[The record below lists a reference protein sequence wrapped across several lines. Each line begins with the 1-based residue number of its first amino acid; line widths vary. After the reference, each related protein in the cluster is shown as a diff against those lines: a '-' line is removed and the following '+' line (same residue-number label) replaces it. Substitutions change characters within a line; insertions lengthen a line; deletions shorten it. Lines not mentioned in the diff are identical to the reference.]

1 MELVIILFLVLF
13 ATLYYIKKGDS
24 LYKFVIDGA
33 NVVYDRW
40 APYSFKTIKEKV
52 KDLGQD
58 YTPKDHAIQLALFGG
73 GAFIISYLYFYNFL
87 VSIIYVVAA
96 ITMVPYLHYLRCKHI
111 YSEFI
116 FEQVQVYT
124 TNTIMEFQTT
134 QSFVKALEGVYSSG
148 VLQDPVLSDVKIM
161 IDMAYQN
168 GVVDESIEYMNE
180 RYDFYM
186 TRNMHQLFLQIT
198 KEGSRDSGDVLENM
212 LQDIDTLVEGV
223 YRDRMDRSNFHRQ
236 FISYGLMLYLLVMLI
251 QYMLQVETY
260 RELLKNPIVLVAL
273 HAIVILNSYFLIS
286 GEKYYNENVGA
297 E

>member
-1 MELVIILFLVLF
+1 MELIILLFLFLF
-13 ATLYYIKKGDS
+13 ATLYYLKKGDS

-33 NVVYDRW
+33 NVVYDKY
-40 APYSFKTIKEKV
+40 APYSFKTIREKV

-58 YTPKDHAIQLALFGG
+58 YTVKDYTIQLCLFGG
-73 GAFIISYLYFYNFL
+73 GAFIISYLYFYSII
-87 VSIIYVVAA
+87 VSIVYVIAA
-96 ITMVPYLHYLRCKHI
+96 ISLIPYLQYLRCKRI

-134 QSFVKALEGVYSSG
+134 QSFVKALDGVYASG
-148 VLQDPVLSDVKIM
+148 VIQDPVLADVYIM

-168 GVVDESIEYMNE
+168 GVIDESIEYMNE

-198 KEGSRDSGDVLENM
+198 KEGSRDSNDVLENM

-223 YRDRMDRSNFHRQ
+223 YRDRMDRANFHRQ
-236 FISYGLMLYLLVMLI
+236 FLQYGLLLYLLVMLI
-251 QYMLQVETY
+251 QYLLQVETY
-260 RELLKNPIVLVAL
+260 RQLLQDNLVLICL
-273 HAIVILNSYFLIS
+273 HAIVISNSYFLIS